1 MGTYSM
7 RTILGKNCASE
18 MDKDWLTDS
27 QSLSTYVNRIGQ
39 RLATVRGF
47 SSYVSQSL
55 SNSFYLIGQ
64 RLANKRKC

>member
-1 MGTYSM
+1 
-7 RTILGKNCASE
+7 

-27 QSLSTYVNRIGQ
+27 QSLFNYVNRIGQ

-64 RLANKRKC
+64 RLANIRKC